1 MTNPRH
7 TPARPRLIRTMNEQL
22 LLDRL
27 RRAGPASRADLVRTS
42 GLSKPTVAFA
52 LESLE
57 RAALVEPAG
66 RRTGAPGPTA
76 ALYRLR
82 SDAGFVL
89 GLDVGRQYIR
99 GAVADVA
106 GAVRART
113 SRRARASSGP
123 GRVREVIR
131 LAEELLEQAGVS
143 RARSVVQTV
152 VGTPGVVDPDG
163 RALRMAAHLPGWER
177 PAVLATLRE
186 AFGPGLAIENDVDAA
201 AIAERDHGWGRD
213 VSTFALVSV
222 GTGIGMGLVVEGR
235 LHRGAHGIAGEVAY
249 LPVDGSADAREV
261 RRRGALEA
269 AASADAVVRAAH
281 VQGLTSARSA
291 REVFEAAAAGNETA
305 RRVVAAEADHVAR
318 AIAAIVAIVDPE
330 LLVLGGGIGRAHG
343 FADAVGERL
352 ADLAPVVPALRVSSL
367 GDDAV
372 VDGCLASGA
381 EQLWEHVLD
390 VVARG

>member
-1 MTNPRH
+1 M
-7 TPARPRLIRTMNEQL
+7 ARPQLIRTLNEQL

-27 RRAGPASRADLVRTS
+27 RLAGPASRADLVRTS
-42 GLSKPTVAFA
+42 GLSKPTVGFA

-66 RRTGAPGPTA
+66 RRTGGRGRTA

-89 GLDVGRQYIR
+89 GIDVGREYVR

-106 GAVRART
+106 GTVRSRT
-113 SRRARASSGP
+113 SLRARASSGP

-131 LAEELLEQAGVS
+131 VADELIEEAGVS
-143 RARSVVQTV
+143 RRSSVVHTV
-152 VGTPGVVDPDG
+152 VGTPGVVDPQG

-177 PAVLATLRE
+177 PAVLASLRE
-186 AFGPGLAIENDVDAA
+186 AFGPNLAIENDVDVA

-213 VSTFALVSV
+213 VASFALVSI
-222 GTGIGMGLVVEGR
+222 GTGIGMGLVIDGK
-235 LHRGAHGIAGEVAY
+235 LHRGAHAIAGEIAY
-249 LPVDGSADAREV
+249 LPVDGDADPREV

-269 AASADAVVRAAH
+269 AASADAVVRAAQA
-281 VQGLTSARSA
+281 QGLALRSA
-291 REVFEAAAAGNETA
+291 RDVFDAAAEGDERA

-318 AIAAIVAIVDPE
+318 AIAAVVAIVDPD
-330 LLVLGGGIGRAHG
+330 LVVLGGGIGRAHG
-343 FADAVGERL
+343 FAEAVRARL
-352 ADLAPVVPALRVSSL
+352 AAFAPIVPEVRASAL
-367 GDDAV
+367 GEDAV

-381 EQLWEHVLD
+381 EQLWENVLD
-390 VVARG
+390 VVARD

>member
-1 MTNPRH
+1 M
-7 TPARPRLIRTMNEQL
+7 ARPQLIRTLNEQL

-27 RRAGPASRADLVRTS
+27 RLAGPASRADLVEVS

-66 RRTGAPGPTA
+66 RRTGGRGRTA

-82 SDAGFVL
+82 SEAGFVL
-89 GLDVGRQYIR
+89 GIDVGREYVR

-106 GAVRART
+106 GTVRSRT

-131 LAEELLEQAGVS
+131 VADELMTKAGI
-143 RARSVVQTV
+143 AGTGTVVHTV
-152 VGTPGVVDPDG
+152 VGTPGVVDPE
-163 RALRMAAHLPGWER
+163 RKALRMAAHLPGWER
-177 PAVLATLRE
+177 PGVLAALRE
-186 AFGPGLAIENDVDAA
+186 AFGPNLAIENDVDAA
-201 AIAERDHGWGRD
+201 AIAERDHGWGRE
-213 VSTFALVSV
+213 VASFALVSV
-222 GTGIGMGLVVEGR
+222 GTGIGMGLVLDGK
-235 LHRGAHGIAGEVAY
+235 LHRGAHAIAGEIAY
-249 LPVDGSADAREV
+249 LPVDGTADPREV

-269 AASADAVVRAAH
+269 AASGDAVVRAAH
-281 VQGLTSARSA
+281 AQGLRALRSA
-291 REVFEAAAAGNETA
+291 RDVFEAAARGDGAAG
-305 RRVVAAEADHVAR
+305 RVVAAEVEHVAR
-318 AIAAIVAIVDPE
+318 AIAAVVAIVDPD
-330 LLVLGGGIGRAHG
+330 LIVLGGGIGRAAG
-343 FADAVGERL
+343 FAEAVHARL
-352 ADLAPVVPALRVSSL
+352 SDFAPIVPDVRASAL

-390 VVARG
+390 VVARD

>member
-1 MTNPRH
+1 M
-7 TPARPRLIRTMNEQL
+7 ARPQLIRTLNEQL

-27 RRAGPASRADLVRTS
+27 RLAGPASRADLASTS

-66 RRTGAPGPTA
+66 RRTGGRGRTA

-89 GLDVGRQYIR
+89 GIDVGREYVR

-131 LAEELLEQAGVS
+131 VADELLERAEVS
-143 RARSVVQTV
+143 RPRSVVHTV
-152 VGTPGVVDPDG
+152 VGTPGVVDPQG

-177 PAVLATLRE
+177 PSVLAALRE
-186 AFGPGLAIENDVDAA
+186 AFGPNLTIENDVDAA
-201 AIAERDHGWGRD
+201 AIAERDQGWGRD
-213 VSTFALVSV
+213 VPTFALVSV
-222 GTGIGMGLVVEGR
+222 GTGIGMGLVIDGR
-235 LHRGAHGIAGEVAY
+235 LHRGAHATAGEIAY
-249 LPVDGSADAREV
+249 LPVDGDGDTREV
-261 RRRGALEA
+261 RRRGALEVA
-269 AASADAVVRAAH
+269 AAADGVVRAAH
-281 VQGLTSARSA
+281 RHGLTALRSA
-291 REVFEAAAAGNETA
+291 RDVFDAAARGDEAAGA
-305 RRVVAAEADHVAR
+305 VVAAEADHIAR
-318 AIAAIVAIVDPE
+318 AVAAVVAIADPD
-330 LLVLGGGIGRAHG
+330 LVVLGGGIGRAHG
-343 FADAVGERL
+343 FAEAVRARL
-352 ADLAPVVPALRVSSL
+352 SALAPIVPDVRASAL

-381 EQLWEHVLD
+381 EQLWEHVRD
-390 VVARG
+390 VVARD